1 MGRIKFPIFINRNIQ
16 GESYMSSII
25 GQEAKSWIISIV
37 SAVLVALLIRT
48 FIVELYVVDGPSMQP
63 TLQDGERLVVNK
75 FIYHWRD
82 PLRSEVVIFRYPR
95 DHTRD
100 FIKRVIAVGGD
111 TIEIKDGHVYVNDAL
126 INEDYIAEK
135 TRTEYPKQT
144 VPEGTLFVCGDNRR
158 NSLDSRFPDVG
169 FVPLE
174 LVKGK
179 ATLIFWPI
187 ADAAA
192 LP

>member
-1 MGRIKFPIFINRNIQ
+1 
-16 GESYMSSII
+16 MSSLSV
-25 GQEAKSWIISIV
+25 QEVRSWILSIA
-37 SAVLVALLIRT
+37 SAVIVALLIRH

-63 TLQDGERLVVNK
+63 TLLNGERLVVNK
-75 FIYHWRD
+75 FIYHWRN
-82 PLRSEVVIFRYPR
+82 PLRGEVVIFKYPR
-95 DHTRD
+95 DHERD
-100 FIKRVIAVGGD
+100 FIKRVIATGGD
-111 TIEIKDGHVYVNDAL
+111 TIEIKDGHVFVNDAL
-126 INEDYIAEK
+126 VNEDYISEK

-144 VPEGTLFVCGDNRR
+144 VPEGTLFVCGDNRK

-179 ATLIFWPI
+179 ATFIFWPI
-187 ADAAA
+187 DYVAA

>member
-1 MGRIKFPIFINRNIQ
+1 MWTGRACN
-16 GESYMSSII
+16 
-25 GQEAKSWIISIV
+25 
-37 SAVLVALLIRT
+37 
-48 FIVELYVVDGPSMQP
+48 
-63 TLQDGERLVVNK
+63 RLVVNK

-82 PLRSEVVIFRYPR
+82 PLKGEVVIFRYPR

-111 TIEIKDGHVYVNDAL
+111 TIEIKDGRVYVNDAL
-126 INEDYIAEK
+126 VNEDYIAEK

-174 LVKGK
+174 LLKGK
-179 ATLIFWPI
+179 AALIFWPFDNI
-187 ADAAA
+187 AA

>member
-1 MGRIKFPIFINRNIQ
+1 
-16 GESYMSSII
+16 MSSVNV
-25 GQEAKSWIISIV
+25 EEVKSWIVSIT
-37 SAVLVALLIRT
+37 SAVLVAVLIRY

-82 PLRSEVVIFRYPR
+82 PMRSEIVIFRYPR
-95 DHTRD
+95 DHSRD

-111 TIEIKDGHVYVNDAL
+111 TIEIKDGHVFVNDAL
-126 INEDYIAEK
+126 VNEDYIAEK

-179 ATLIFWPI
+179 ASMIFWPI
-187 ADAAA
+187 DDLAA
-192 LP
+192 L

>member
-1 MGRIKFPIFINRNIQ
+1 
-16 GESYMSSII
+16 MSSGISK
-25 GQEAKSWIISIV
+25 EVTSWIVSIV
-37 SAVLVALLIRT
+37 SAIIVALLIRT

-82 PLRSEVVIFRYPR
+82 PLKGEVVIFRYPR

-111 TIEIKDGHVYVNDAL
+111 TIEIKDGRVYVNDAL
-126 INEDYIAEK
+126 VNEDYIAEK

-174 LVKGK
+174 LLKGK
-179 ATLIFWPI
+179 AALIFWPVDNI
-187 ADAAA
+187 AA

>member
-1 MGRIKFPIFINRNIQ
+1 MNSINL
-16 GESYMSSII
+16 E
-25 GQEAKSWIISIV
+25 EVKSWIVSIT
-37 SAVLVALLIRT
+37 SAVLVAVLIRY

-82 PLRSEVVIFRYPR
+82 PLRGEVVIFRYPR
-95 DHTRD
+95 DHSRD

-111 TIEIKDGHVYVNDAL
+111 TIEIKDGHVFVNDAL
-126 INEDYIAEK
+126 VNEDYIAEK

-179 ATLIFWPI
+179 AALIFWPV
-187 ADAAA
+187 ADLAA

>member
-1 MGRIKFPIFINRNIQ
+1 MGSIF
-16 GESYMSSII
+16 SS
-25 GQEAKSWIISIV
+25 EVRSWIISMV
-37 SAVLVALLIRT
+37 SAVFVALLIRW

-82 PLRSEVVIFRYPR
+82 PLKGEVIIFRYPR

-111 TIEIKDGHVYVNDAL
+111 TIEIKDGHVFVNDAL

-144 VPEGTLFVCGDNRR
+144 VPVGTLFVCGDNRR

-179 ATLIFWPI
+179 AALIFWPV
-187 ADAAA
+187 DNFAA

>member
-1 MGRIKFPIFINRNIQ
+1 
-16 GESYMSSII
+16 MSSINS
-25 GQEAKSWIISIV
+25 EELKSWIVSIT
-37 SAVLVALLIRT
+37 SAVLVAIFIRY

-75 FIYHWRD
+75 FIYHWRN
-82 PLRSEVVIFRYPR
+82 PTRSEVVIFRYPR
-95 DHTRD
+95 DHSRD

-111 TIEIKDGHVYVNDAL
+111 TIEIKDGHVFVNDAL
-126 INEDYIAEK
+126 VNEDYIAEK

-179 ATLIFWPI
+179 AALIFWPI
-187 ADAAA
+187 DDLAA

>member
-1 MGRIKFPIFINRNIQ
+1 MKSINFNEVR
-16 GESYMSSII
+16 SWVLSIA
-25 GQEAKSWIISIV
+25 GALIV
-37 SAVLVALLIRT
+37 AMLIRT

-75 FIYHWRD
+75 FIYYWRE
-82 PLRSEVVIFRYPR
+82 PLKGEVVVFRYPR
-95 DHTRD
+95 DHNRN

-126 INEDYIAEK
+126 VNEDYIAEK

-174 LVKGK
+174 LLKGK
-179 ATLIFWPI
+179 AALIFWPV
-187 ADAAA
+187 DYFAA

>member
-1 MGRIKFPIFINRNIQ
+1 
-16 GESYMSSII
+16 MSSINV
-25 GQEAKSWIISIV
+25 EEVKSWIVSIT
-37 SAVLVALLIRT
+37 SAVLVAVLIRY

-82 PLRSEVVIFRYPR
+82 PMRSEVVIFRYPR
-95 DHTRD
+95 DHSRD

-111 TIEIKDGHVYVNDAL
+111 TIEIKDGHVFVNDAL

-179 ATLIFWPI
+179 AALIFWPI
-187 ADAAA
+187 DDLAA

>member
-1 MGRIKFPIFINRNIQ
+1 MN
-16 GESYMSSII
+16 SII
-25 GQEAKSWIISIV
+25 SEEVRSWIVSIT
-37 SAVLVALLIRT
+37 SAVIVAALIRY
-48 FIVELYVVDGPSMQP
+48 FIVELYIVDGPSMQP

-75 FIYHWRD
+75 FIYHVRA
-82 PLRSEVVIFRYPR
+82 PLKGEVIIFRYPR
-95 DHTRD
+95 DHSRD
-100 FIKRVIAVGGD
+100 FVKRVIAVGGD
-111 TIEIKDGHVYVNDAL
+111 TIEITDGHVFVNDAL
-126 INEDYIAEK
+126 VNEDYISEK

-169 FVPLE
+169 FVPVE

-179 ATLIFWPI
+179 AAIIFWPLDNV
-187 ADAAA
+187 AT

>member
-1 MGRIKFPIFINRNIQ
+1 
-16 GESYMSSII
+16 MSSII
-25 GQEAKSWIISIV
+25 GQELKSWIISIV
-37 SAVLVALLIRT
+37 SAIVVALLIRN
-48 FIVELYVVDGPSMQP
+48 FVVELYVVDGPSMQP
-63 TLQDGERLVVNK
+63 TLLDGERLVVNK
-75 FIYHWRD
+75 FIYHWRA
-82 PLRSEVVIFRYPR
+82 PIKSEVVIFRYPR
-95 DHTRD
+95 DHSRD

-126 INEDYIAEK
+126 VNEDYISEK

-187 ADAAA
+187 DYIAA